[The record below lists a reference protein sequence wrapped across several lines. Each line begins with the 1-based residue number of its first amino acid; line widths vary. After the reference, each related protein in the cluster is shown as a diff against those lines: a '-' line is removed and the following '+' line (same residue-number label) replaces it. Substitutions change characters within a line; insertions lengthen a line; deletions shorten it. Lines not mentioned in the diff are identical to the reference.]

1 VRIPTLVILAAA
13 LAVGGYLR
21 FAGLG
26 MQEMSADE
34 GASWAA
40 AAAPSA
46 AEVLR
51 LQARLN
57 PGKLGVHDLALHLW
71 MRTFGDSAGT
81 MRTLSATAG
90 TLAIIIVYLLTGELL
105 RAGSGVEDAAAQ
117 PAAVSAPA
125 RDLVAAIAALLF
137 AVNLVT
143 IKYSREARM
152 YPLALLFAVLQVW
165 LFLRAARRGSAVD
178 YIGTAVFTGLCV
190 ATNLTGILILLPE
203 GIWLMATAW
212 GSPGG
217 PSRTRGLRL
226 AASIACGLVLITP
239 LAIGYMRVRSGPT
252 NPQAYGWIPLPP
264 LYAPLSL
271 FNKATGSF
279 AFPEMAA
286 LALFGAIRGWKHARD
301 GVLLAT
307 LWMFVPTVAALVFSY
322 AIQPAFLERY
332 FLSSFVPF
340 FVLDAVG
347 VWELG
352 RDSARIGALAL
363 LLALALG
370 HVILYDRKPHDVQWR
385 EAAIIATANV
395 STDGAVVV
403 APGYAVNVVRY
414 YLRRAP
420 AVSALPVEQ
429 PDGAR
434 VAIVAE
440 EGVAGDRAAQLRHGY
455 AHQLMSLRGVVIR
468 QR

>member
-1 VRIPTLVILAAA
+1 VRIPTLAILAVA

-21 FAGLG
+21 FTGLG

-105 RAGSGVEDAAAQ
+105 RAGPGVEGVEEP
-117 PAAVSAPA
+117 PAAVSASA

-152 YPLALLFAVLQVW
+152 YPLALLFAILQVW
-165 LFLRAARRGSAVD
+165 LFLRAARRGAAVN

-203 GIWLMATAW
+203 GIWLLATAW
-212 GSPGG
+212 GSHGG

-226 AASIACGLVLITP
+226 AASLACGLVLIMP

-279 AFPEMAA
+279 AFPVMAA
-286 LALFGAIRGWKHARD
+286 LALFGAIRGWKWARD

-307 LWMFVPTVAALVFSY
+307 LWMFVPPAAALVFSY

-332 FLSSFVPF
+332 FISSFVPF

-352 RDSARIGALAL
+352 RDWVRIGALAL

-395 STDGAVVV
+395 SMDGAVVV

-429 PDGAR
+429 PDGAS
-434 VAIVAE
+434 VAIIAE
-440 EGVAGDRAAQLRHGY
+440 EGVASVRAAQLRHDY
-455 AHQLMSLRGVVIR
+455 AHQVMSLRGVVIR